1 MRLLS
6 ITITLAALASV
17 LGCGESPVAD
27 DLAQRDANRIVA
39 ELRSRGIEAVTSKER
54 GARGRY
60 SVSVPS
66 SKFGDA
72 AVILNQLG
80 LPEESKPSFSELIE
94 PSGILPSSR
103 EVESLRLDRA
113 SAAEI
118 ETLLSGHP
126 AVVSVGALVRVR
138 SIHTGDSPT
147 VSVVIQK
154 RPGATLDESSLRELV
169 ARSVPGMKPDGVMV
183 TMAEQSAPPQQSL
196 GSGAVGTDPLVPF
209 LVFWR
214 VPQGDYGGLSLLLLG
229 LLVIISG
236 LAALGGYIFGQYN
249 FSRHAEALRLETAHE
264 ESKRITGPRSDEEEH
279 GDQGED
285 EEED

>member
-103 EVESLRLDRA
+103 EVEALRLDRA
-113 SAAEI
+113 SAAEV
-118 ETLLSGHP
+118 ESLLSEHP
-126 AVVSVGALVRVR
+126 AVVSAGAIVRMR
-138 SIHTGDSPT
+138 SLQGSDAPT

-154 RPGATLDESSLRELV
+154 REGAALDEGAVREIVLR
-169 ARSVPGMKPDGVMV
+169 AVPGMRPEGLMV
-183 TMAEQSAPPQQSL
+183 TIAEQRSAPAAAAGAQA
-196 GSGAVGTDPLVPF
+196 GSLVPF

-214 VPQGDYGGLSLLLLG
+214 VPQEDYGGLSLLLLG
-229 LLVIISG
+229 LLAAISG
-236 LAALGGYIFGQYN
+236 LAALGGYIFGQYTL
-249 FSRHAEALRLETAHE
+249 SRQTDALRLEGIEGARPNTEQRYLDARAE
-264 ESKRITGPRSDEEEH
+264 RDEER
-279 GDQGED
+279 ED
-285 EEED
+285 DA

>member
-1 MRLLS
+1 MRLASIS
-6 ITITLAALASV
+6 ITIAIAASV

-54 GARGRY
+54 GAKGRY

-80 LPEESKPSFSELIE
+80 LPGESKPSFSELVE

-138 SIHTGDSPT
+138 SIHAGDSPT

-154 RPGATLDESSLRELV
+154 RAGASVDEASLRDLIT
-169 ARSVPGMKPDGVMV
+169 RSVPGMKPDGVMV
-183 TMAEQSAPPQQSL
+183 TIAEQSSPPVSL
-196 GSGAVGTDPLVPF
+196 GVGAPGDPLVPF

-214 VPQGDYGGLSLLLLG
+214 VPQGDYGGLSFLLVG
-229 LLVIISG
+229 LLVFISG

-249 FSRHAEALRLETAHE
+249 FSRHAEALRLDTAHE
-264 ESKRITGPRSDEEEH
+264 ESKRLASPDPEDADGAGLVDDDDEEE
-279 GDQGED
+279 
-285 EEED
+285 